1 VTLERGYDNKMNAVL
16 ITTGVIISAEAEI
29 GSVIKASSCVVLNS
43 LFAIGDLIVVTS
55 VARSSPGTTVEVNGR
70 VYAAPRRP
78 TVVMVVDGFDP
89 AYLEHGFANG
99 TLPTMASFKEHG
111 FVGVADCSMPSTT
124 NTNNTSIV
132 TGVPPAVHGIN
143 GNYYLD
149 PETGEEIMITDA
161 SRLRC
166 GTILGE
172 LSRVGVKT
180 AVVTA
185 KDKLLKILAYKMSG
199 ISFSS
204 EYAHSANLAN
214 NGVENVEKL
223 VGRPQPDQYS
233 ADLSLFVF
241 DAGVKLLSSVK
252 PDLMYLSTSDYVQH
266 KHAPGEPEADAY
278 HQAVD
283 TSIAKLIALGATVAV
298 TADHGMN
305 DKSAGDG
312 TANVI
317 YLEDELNSRF
327 GAGTVRVICPIA
339 DPFVRHHG
347 ALGSFVRVHLRK
359 PGDIPAMMAFT
370 RTLSGIEL
378 VLDKQQVCAQ
388 FDLPVDREGN
398 FAAFSDRHTVVG
410 ARREDHDLS
419 QLAGHRLRSHGGL
432 GEQKV
437 PFLLSRPLNAAYRKR
452 AKDRPLHNY
461 DIFDFALN
469 GVE

>member
-1 VTLERGYDNKMNAVL
+1 LAV
-16 ITTGVIISAEAEI
+16 
-29 GSVIKASSCVVLNS
+29 
-43 LFAIGDLIVVTS
+43 FAAKST
-55 VARSSPGTTVEVNGR
+55 PPTTVEVNGR
-70 VYAAPRRP
+70 TYAAPKRP
-78 TVVMVVDGFDP
+78 TVVIVVDGFDP

-99 TLPTMASFKEHG
+99 TLPTMKSFKECG
-111 FVGVADCSMPSTT
+111 FVGIANCSMPSTT

-149 PETGEEIMITDA
+149 PETGQEIMITDA
-161 SRLRC
+161 TRLRC
-166 GTILGE
+166 GTILGA
-172 LSRVGVKT
+172 LSRAGVQT

-185 KDKLLKILAYKMSG
+185 KDKLLKVLAYEMSG
-199 ISFSS
+199 IAFSS
-204 EYAHSANLAN
+204 EHARAANLAD
-214 NGVENVEKL
+214 NGIENVEQL
-223 VGRPQPDQYS
+223 VGRPEPDQYS
-233 ADLSLFVF
+233 ADLSLFVY
-241 DAGVKLLSSVK
+241 DAGVELLSSVR

-266 KHAPGEPEADAY
+266 KHAPGESEADAY
-278 HQAVD
+278 HHAVD

-305 DKSAGDG
+305 DKSATDG
-312 TANVI
+312 TPNVV

-347 ALGSFVRVHLRK
+347 ALGSFVRVHLRR

-370 RTLSGIEL
+370 HTLPGIEL
-378 VLDKQQVCAQ
+378 VLDKQQVCDQ
-388 FDLPVDREGN
+388 FDLPIDREGD
-398 FAAFSDRHTVVG
+398 FAAFSDRNTVVG

-437 PFLLSRPLNAAYRKR
+437 PFLVSRPLNAVYRKR
-452 AKDRPLHNY
+452 AKDAPLHNY

>member
-1 VTLERGYDNKMNAVL
+1 MTQTIAPSR
-16 ITTGVIISAEAEI
+16 IS
-29 GSVIKASSCVVLNS
+29 
-43 LFAIGDLIVVTS
+43 D
-55 VARSSPGTTVEVNGR
+55 TTVEVNGR
-70 VYAAPRRP
+70 IYAAPKRP
-78 TVVMVVDGFDP
+78 TVVIIVDGFDP
-89 AYLEHGFANG
+89 AYLEHGIANG
-99 TLPTMASFKEHG
+99 TLPTMKSFKEHG
-111 FVGVADCSMPSTT
+111 FMAIADCSMPSTT

-149 PETGEEIMITDA
+149 AETGEEIMITDA
-161 SRLRC
+161 KRLRC
-166 GTILGE
+166 GTILGA
-172 LSRVGVKT
+172 LSRAGVKT

-185 KDKLLKILAYKMSG
+185 KDKLLKVLAYEMKG
-199 ISFSS
+199 INFSS
-204 EYAHSANLAN
+204 EYAGKANLAE
-214 NGVENVEKL
+214 NGIENVEKL
-223 VGRPQPDQYS
+223 VGRPNPDQYS

-241 DAGVKLLSSVK
+241 DAGVKLMSTVR

-283 TSIAKLIALGATVAV
+283 KSVAALIALGATVAI

-305 DKSAGDG
+305 DKSANDG
-312 TANVI
+312 TPNVI

-347 ALGSFVRVHLRK
+347 ALGSFVRVHLLK
-359 PGDIPAMMAFT
+359 AGDVQAMMAFA
-370 RTLSGIEL
+370 RTLPGVEL
-378 VLDKQQVCAQ
+378 VLDKQEVCKQ
-388 FDLPVDREGN
+388 FELPVDREGD
-398 FAAFSDRHTVVG
+398 FAVFSDRSTVVG
-410 ARREDHDLS
+410 ARREDHNLS

-437 PFLLSRPLNAAYRKR
+437 PFLLSRPVSAAYQKR
-452 AKDRPLHNY
+452 AKAGPLHNY

>member
-1 VTLERGYDNKMNAVL
+1 M
-16 ITTGVIISAEAEI
+16 IEA
-29 GSVIKASSCVVLNS
+29 
-43 LFAIGDLIVVTS
+43 
-55 VARSSPGTTVEVNGR
+55 NGR
-70 VYAAPRRP
+70 TYAPPKCP
-78 TVVMVVDGFDP
+78 TAVIVVDGFDP

-99 TLPTMASFKEHG
+99 TLPTMQSFKKCG
-111 FVGVADCSMPSTT
+111 FVGMADCSIPSTT

-149 PETGEEIMITDA
+149 SETGREIMITDA

-166 GTILGE
+166 GTILGA
-172 LSRVGVKT
+172 LSRTGLGI

-185 KDKLLKILAYKMSG
+185 KDKLLKVLAYEMSG
-199 ISFSS
+199 IAFSA
-204 EYAHSANLAN
+204 ECARKADLEENAIED
-214 NGVENVEKL
+214 VETL

-233 ADLSLFVF
+233 ADLSLFVL
-241 DAGVKLLSSVK
+241 DAGVAIFSSRR

-266 KHAPGEPEADAY
+266 KHGPSEPEADAY
-278 HQAVD
+278 HHAVD
-283 TSIAKLIALGATVAV
+283 AAVGKLIALGATVAI

-305 DKSAGDG
+305 DKSAADG
-312 TANVI
+312 TPNVV

-327 GAGTVRVICPIA
+327 GAGSVRVICPIA

-359 PGDIPAMMAFT
+359 PGDVGAMMAFS
-370 RTLSGIEL
+370 RSRPGVEL
-378 VLDKQQVCAQ
+378 VLDKRQVCEQ
-388 FDLPVDREGN
+388 FQLPLDREGD
-398 FAAFSDRHTVVG
+398 FAVFSDRNTVVG

-419 QLAGHRLRSHGGL
+419 LLAGQRLRSHGGL
-432 GEQKV
+432 AERRV
-437 PFLLSRPLNAAYRKR
+437 PFMLSRSLNAVYRKR
-452 AKDRPLHNY
+452 AKAGALYNY

>member
-1 VTLERGYDNKMNAVL
+1 MPVERVRR
-16 ITTGVIISAEAEI
+16 T
-29 GSVIKASSCVVLNS
+29 
-43 LFAIGDLIVVTS
+43 VVT
-55 VARSSPGTTVEVNGR
+55 AVEVNGR
-70 VYAAPRRP
+70 NYRLPTVP
-78 TVVMVVDGFDP
+78 TVVIVVDGFDP

-99 TLPTMASFKEHG
+99 SLPRMKSFIAGG
-111 FVGVADCSMPSTT
+111 FVGFADCSMPSTT

-132 TGVPPAVHGIN
+132 TGVPPVVHGIN

-149 PETGEEIMITDA
+149 SETGKEIMITDA

-166 GTILGE
+166 GTILGAMSE
-172 LSRVGVKT
+172 AGVKT

-185 KDKLLKILAYKMSG
+185 KDKLLKVLAYKMAG
-199 ISFSS
+199 IQFSS
-204 EYAHSANLAN
+204 EYAHKANLKDN
-214 NGVENVEKL
+214 NIEHVEEL

-233 ADLSLFVF
+233 ADLSLFVL
-241 DAGVKLLSSVK
+241 DAGVKILSSAR

-278 HQAVD
+278 HHAVD
-283 TSIAKLIALGATVAV
+283 TIVGALVDLGASVAI

-305 DKSAGDG
+305 DKSAADG
-312 TANVI
+312 TAQVV

-327 GAGTVRVICPIA
+327 GAGSVRVICPIA

-347 ALGSFVRVHLRK
+347 ALGSFVRAHLRK
-359 PGDIPAMMAFT
+359 PADIAAMMAFT
-370 RTLSGIEL
+370 RTLPGIEL
-378 VLDKQQVCAQ
+378 VLDQAQVCKQ
-388 FDLPVDREGN
+388 FDLPVDREGH
-398 FAAFSDRHTVVG
+398 FAVFSARDTVVG

-437 PFLLSRPLNAAYRKR
+437 PFLLSRPLNAEYRER
-452 AKDRPLHNY
+452 AKASRLHNY

-469 GVE
+469 GTV

>member
-1 VTLERGYDNKMNAVL
+1 LAQQAARTHQAAD
-16 ITTGVIISAEAEI
+16 
-29 GSVIKASSCVVLNS
+29 
-43 LFAIGDLIVVTS
+43 IV
-55 VARSSPGTTVEVNGR
+55 VEVNGR
-70 VYAAPRRP
+70 TYAAPKRP
-78 TVVMVVDGFDP
+78 TAVIVVDGFDP
-89 AYLEHGFANG
+89 AYLDHGFANG
-99 TLPTMASFKEHG
+99 TLPTMQSFTKAG
-111 FVGVADCSMPSTT
+111 FVGIADCSMPSTT

-149 PETGEEIMITDA
+149 AETGKEIMITDA

-166 GTILGE
+166 GTILGARSE
-172 LSRVGVKT
+172 AGEPT

-185 KDKLLKILAYKMSG
+185 KDKLLKVLAYRMTG
-199 ISFSS
+199 IAFSS
-204 EYAHSANLAN
+204 EYAHKANLADN
-214 NGVENVEKL
+214 AIDNVEAM

-233 ADLSLFVF
+233 ADLSLFVL
-241 DAGVKLLSSVK
+241 DAGVKILSAFGPS
-252 PDLMYLSTSDYVQH
+252 LMYLSTSDYVQH

-278 HQAVD
+278 HRAVD
-283 TSIAKLIALGATVAV
+283 TVVGKLIALGATVAI

-305 DKSAGDG
+305 DKSAADG

-317 YLEDELNSRF
+317 YLEDQLNGRF

-339 DPFVRHHG
+339 DPFVKHHG

-359 PGDIPAMMAFT
+359 PADVAAMMAFSG
-370 RTLSGIEL
+370 TLSGVEL
-378 VLDKQQVCAQ
+378 VLDKADVCRG
-388 FDLPVDREGN
+388 FDLPLDREGD
-398 FAAFSDRHTVVG
+398 FAVFGDRRTVIG
-410 ARREDHDLS
+410 ARREDHDLT

-437 PFLLSRPLNAAYRKR
+437 PFLISRPLNAAYRQR

>member
-1 VTLERGYDNKMNAVL
+1 V
-16 ITTGVIISAEAEI
+16 VI
-29 GSVIKASSCVVLNS
+29 
-43 LFAIGDLIVVTS
+43 
-55 VARSSPGTTVEVNGR
+55 
-70 VYAAPRRP
+70 
-78 TVVMVVDGFDP
+78 VVDGFDP

-99 TLPTMASFKEHG
+99 TLPRMKSFITDG

-149 PETGEEIMITDA
+149 SETGKEIMITDA

-166 GTILGE
+166 GTILGAM
-172 LSRVGVKT
+172 SDAGVKT

-185 KDKLLKILAYKMSG
+185 KDKLLKVLAYKMAG
-199 ISFSS
+199 IQFSS
-204 EYAHSANLAN
+204 EYAHKANLRDN
-214 NGVENVEKL
+214 NIDHVEAL

-233 ADLSLFVF
+233 ADLSLFVL
-241 DAGVKLLSSVK
+241 DAGVKILSSVR

-266 KHAPGEPEADAY
+266 KHAPGEAEADAY
-278 HQAVD
+278 HHAVD
-283 TSIAKLIALGATVAV
+283 TIVGELVDFGATVAI

-305 DKSAGDG
+305 DKSAADG
-312 TANVI
+312 TAKVV

-327 GAGTVRVICPIA
+327 GGGSVRVICPIA

-359 PGDIPAMMAFT
+359 PAGIAAMMEFT
-370 RTLSGIEL
+370 RTLPGVEL
-378 VLDKQQVCAQ
+378 VLDKEQVCKQ
-388 FDLPVDREGN
+388 FDLPLDREGD
-398 FAAFSDRHTVVG
+398 FAVFSRRDTVVG

-437 PFLLSRPLNAAYRKR
+437 PFLLSRPLSAEYRER
-452 AKDRPLHNY
+452 ARTGRIHNY

-469 GVE
+469 GSV

>member
-1 VTLERGYDNKMNAVL
+1 MAQQAARTHQAAD
-16 ITTGVIISAEAEI
+16 
-29 GSVIKASSCVVLNS
+29 
-43 LFAIGDLIVVTS
+43 IV
-55 VARSSPGTTVEVNGR
+55 VEVNGR
-70 VYAAPRRP
+70 TYAAPKRP
-78 TVVMVVDGFDP
+78 TAVIVVDGFDP
-89 AYLEHGFANG
+89 AYLDHGFANG
-99 TLPTMASFKEHG
+99 TLPTMQSFTKAG
-111 FVGVADCSMPSTT
+111 FVGIADCSMPSTT

-149 PETGEEIMITDA
+149 AETGKEIMITDA

-166 GTILGE
+166 GTILGA
-172 LSRVGVKT
+172 LSEAGVPT

-185 KDKLLKILAYKMSG
+185 KDKLLKVLAYRMTG
-199 ISFSS
+199 IAFSS
-204 EYAHSANLAN
+204 EYAHKANLADN
-214 NGVENVEKL
+214 AIDNVEAM

-233 ADLSLFVF
+233 ADLSLFVL
-241 DAGVKLLSSVK
+241 DAGVKILSAFGPS
-252 PDLMYLSTSDYVQH
+252 LMYLSTSDYVQH

-278 HQAVD
+278 HRAVD
-283 TSIAKLIALGATVAV
+283 TVVGKLIALGATVAI

-305 DKSAGDG
+305 DKSAADG

-317 YLEDELNSRF
+317 YLEDQLNGRF

-339 DPFVRHHG
+339 DPFVKHHG

-359 PGDIPAMMAFT
+359 PADVAAMMAFSG
-370 RTLSGIEL
+370 TLSGVEL
-378 VLDKQQVCAQ
+378 VLDKADVCRG
-388 FDLPVDREGN
+388 FDLPLDREGD
-398 FAAFSDRHTVVG
+398 FAVFGDRRTVIG
-410 ARREDHDLS
+410 ARREDHDLT

-437 PFLLSRPLNAAYRKR
+437 PFLISRPLNAAYRQR